1 MPWRGFS
8 LTFPPKKRRAYAA
21 HQNALETF
29 PFFAVSVV
37 IALTMGAPV
46 YTVNVLAVLYILLQ
60 AIVLL
65 RKERRA
71 TRAERRTQAGEGETE

>member
-1 MPWRGFS
+1 MTRLS
-8 LTFPPKKRRAYAA
+8 HDIAAETAKALPPLAVAVGAA
-21 HQNALETF
+21 IQGITINH
-29 PFFAVSVV
+29 VV
-37 IALTMGAPV
+37 GIAT
-46 YTVNVLAVLYILLQ
+46 VLYILLQ